1 MDMLLL
7 ILSLPTENAAARMRA
22 WRALKASGAAV
33 LRDGVYLMPEQTV
46 CRTALDAI
54 AADVVS
60 SGGSSH
66 VLRAEPTDDTDF
78 RPLFT
83 RAEDYATLMTEIA
96 QVRGQLTGGSL
107 PDV

>member
-60 SGGSSH
+60 SE
-66 VLRAEPTDDTDF
+66 VLTCCV
-78 RPLFT
+78 L
-83 RAEDYATLMTEIA
+83 
-96 QVRGQLTGGSL
+96 SL
-107 PDV
+107 PMTRTFVRCSLVRKITRRS